1 MILVEFPNRCNG
13 TLDFRGQNLRVHIST
28 PLMDAKKISADFE
41 MGGPPIYESFVRI
54 LVSTAD
60 QKIGTANQTSE

>member
-28 PLMDAKKISADFE
+28 PLMDTKKISADFA

-60 QKIGTANQTSE
+60 QKIETANQTSK

>member
-1 MILVEFPNRCNG
+1 MVEFPKRCNG

-28 PLMDAKKISADFE
+28 PLMDTKKNSVDFA

-60 QKIGTANQTSE
+60 QKIETANQTSK